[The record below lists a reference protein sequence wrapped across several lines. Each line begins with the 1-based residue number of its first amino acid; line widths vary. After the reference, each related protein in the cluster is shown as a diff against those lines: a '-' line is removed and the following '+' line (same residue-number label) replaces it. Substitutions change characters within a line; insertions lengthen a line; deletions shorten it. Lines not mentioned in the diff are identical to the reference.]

1 MNSQTNPVVRILM
14 IILAAIFVAPV
25 EGAKWLNRK
34 VYEASG
40 FTANTLSFILSLA
53 TSFEVAK
60 WASSGYPW
68 YTWLGL
74 GLITFAVSVGYV
86 FPIVYLLAIHPV
98 YRMLKKAWTAYTHFA
113 QNQASK
119 IVNAIVNAFS
129 DLPGSKTLW
138 SKADALKS
146 AWFVRFI
153 DCIAYC
159 TFIMLGLYTGHEVYN
174 HLNMLSSGVAF
185 VSHVAVT
192 WGCVVLAILA
202 GVAVTSILVE
212 FMANAGYK
220 FVTIIL
226 GMAAAWSICHF
237 CGINPIAN
245 TLTAF
250 VAFVLAIAYVYPLV
264 VVAMGSG
271 FWKRVY
277 KKWEPIVN
285 ATYTDPYDTKTL
297 PAGSKLFRMLVSLGL
312 AFVAYG
318 LVNHFAVL
326 AVTTYFAASISGLAA
341 ILVYTLMAKWSLG
354 NAGNSFL
361 AIFSGLYLAAKAG
374 LAYYALGLP
383 FGVIGGF
390 VSAILAAV
398 ATWFVAFPAAY
409 MLFTTVIALPGLNT
423 VAAFVVKAVVFVQNA
438 AYTLVKK
445 VYDQAE
451 RIYNYGYVK
460 PNAFNSLATQ
470 IANIAIACG
479 LGYLAFGVS
488 ANAVEALAMAFVTF
502 ALSYLLIG
510 KIINRNSGINILGA
524 LTGLA
529 CVIALGKSVY
539 PATGLAEAM
548 SFSLVAGSLVY
559 TLIFPAV
566 FIAVR
571 FVANPV
577 LMPWLLNVL
586 EGVYNFAWKHF
597 GTVWNAF
604 LVVYHM
610 VAKVFDPI
618 VKAVFNFLRQAWLAL
633 KSVWSSIF
641 KH

>member
-1 MNSQTNPVVRILM
+1 MNSQVNPVVRFLM

-34 VYEASG
+34 VYDASG
-40 FTANTLSFILSLA
+40 FMANTLSLILSLA

-68 YTWLGL
+68 YSWLGL

-86 FPIVYLLAIHPV
+86 FPIIYLALIHPV
-98 YRMLKKAWTAYTHFA
+98 YRMLKRAWTAYTHFA
-113 QNQASK
+113 QNHANK

-138 SKADALKS
+138 SKAEALKS
-146 AWFVRFI
+146 AWFVEFI

-159 TFIMLGLYTGHEVYN
+159 TFIALGFYIGHVVYN
-174 HLNMLSSGVAF
+174 HLNSLGSSVTF
-185 VSHVAVT
+185 VSQMAVT
-192 WGCVVLAILA
+192 WGSIVAAIFA
-202 GVAVTSILVE
+202 GLVVTSILVE
-212 FMANAGYK
+212 FMSNAGYK

-226 GMAAAWSICHF
+226 GLAAAWSVCHF
-237 CGINPIAN
+237 FCINTVASAFS
-245 TLTAF
+245 AF
-250 VAFVLAIAYVYPLV
+250 VAFVMTLAYLYPLV

-277 KKWEPIVN
+277 KKWEPIVD
-285 ATYTDPYDTKTL
+285 ATYTDPYDPSTL

-312 AFVAYG
+312 AYVTYATVDHFVLLAATAY
-318 LVNHFAVL
+318 V
-326 AVTTYFAASISGLAA
+326 AASVSGLAA

-354 NAGNSFL
+354 NSGNLFL

-374 LAYYALGLP
+374 LAYYALSLP

-390 VSAILAAV
+390 VSATLVAA
-398 ATWFVAFPAAY
+398 ATWYVAFPAAY
-409 MLFTTVIALPGLNT
+409 EVFITVTAFPGLNT
-423 VAAFVVKAVVFVQNA
+423 VAAFVVKAVVLVQNA
-438 AYTLVKK
+438 SYTLVKK

-451 RIYNYGYVK
+451 RIYDYSYVK
-460 PNAFNSLATQ
+460 PNAFNSLTTQ
-470 IANIAIACG
+470 IANIAIASG
-479 LGYLAFGVS
+479 LGYLAFAVS
-488 ANAVEALAMAFVTF
+488 ANTVTAIAMAFVTF

-524 LTGLA
+524 LSGLA
-529 CVIALGKSVY
+529 CVIAWGKSVY
-539 PATGLAEAM
+539 PTSGLAEAM
-548 SFSLVAGSLVY
+548 SFSLVAGALVY
-559 TLIFPAV
+559 TLVFPAV
-566 FIAVR
+566 FITVR
-571 FVANPV
+571 FVLNPV

-586 EGVYNFAWKHF
+586 QGVYNFAWKHF

-604 LVVYHM
+604 LAVYHM

-618 VKAVFNFLRQAWLAL
+618 VKAVFNFLRQAWLTL
-633 KSVWSSIF
+633 KSVWTSIF